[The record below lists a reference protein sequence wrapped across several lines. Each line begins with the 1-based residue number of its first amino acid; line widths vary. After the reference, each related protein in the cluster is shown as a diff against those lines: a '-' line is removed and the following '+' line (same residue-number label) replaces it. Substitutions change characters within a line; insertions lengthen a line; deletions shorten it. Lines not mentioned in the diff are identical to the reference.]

1 MRDLTR
7 SWTVFM
13 VILAA
18 ACLAGC
24 QSSNKAQAADHA
36 QPQHQ
41 SFWQRLTHSEKRYTI
56 PAGTSV
62 EVRLSSA
69 VSSRDNRR
77 GDTFAATLA
86 EPLVEGNQVVVPRGA
101 MVGGK
106 VVEAE
111 ASGHLKT
118 PAKLGVTLTSLEM
131 NGKDY
136 DLSTSTDLRYARSH
150 KKHDAKWIGGA
161 AVGGALLG
169 ALAGGGKGAAIGAGV
184 GAGGGTAGA
193 YATGQ
198 NDIVLQPETRLRFK
212 LTQPLVISKPS

>member
-1 MRDLTR
+1 MRHVSHFR
-7 SWTVFM
+7 AVFM

-24 QSSNKAQAADHA
+24 QSNDKAQAADGP

-41 SFWQRLTHSEKRYTI
+41 SLWQRLTRASKQYTI

-62 EVRLSSA
+62 EVRLS
-69 VSSRDNRR
+69 VGLSSRSNRS

-86 EPLVEGNQVVVPRGA
+86 EPLVAGNRVLVPRGA
-101 MVGGK
+101 MVAGE
-106 VVEAE
+106 VVQAQ
-111 ASGHLKT
+111 ASGHLKD
-118 PAKLGVTLTSLEM
+118 PAELGVTLTSLEAD
-131 NGKDY
+131 GKDY
-136 DLSTSTDLRYARSH
+136 DLSTSTDVRTAGSH

-169 ALAGGGKGAAIGAGV
+169 ALVGGGKGAAIGAGV

-193 YATGQ
+193 YATGRD
-198 NDIVLQPETRLRFK
+198 DIVLQPETRLRFK
-212 LTQPLVISKPS
+212 LMQPLVITQPS